1 MAIQPFNTDY
11 DTIPGFVASADY
23 SAAANQYK
31 IAKLLSTAGQFALA
45 ATSVLTHGLVLMNRP
60 AAGEV
65 GELASGKVVKVQAGT
80 SVITPG
86 MKLAVNSTS
95 QVINTT
101 TDNRFIIGT
110 AITPSTAIG
119 DLISALLIPGGA
131 RY

>member
-11 DTIPGFVASADY
+11 DTIPGFVAGSDL
-23 SAAANQYK
+23 SAAANQNK
-31 IAKLLSTAGQFALA
+31 VCKLLSTAGTFGLA
-45 ATSVLTHGLVLMNRP
+45 GTSVLTQAFVLMNRP

-80 SVITPG
+80 SVLAVG
-86 MKLAVNSTS
+86 DKLAVNSTS
-95 QVINTT
+95 RVIPTT

-110 AITPSTAIG
+110 AITPSTAVG
-119 DLISALLIPGGA
+119 DLVSVLLIPGGA